1 MSKIGG
7 WSDPRS
13 VFGTGIDWET
23 TKKSMYEAAYKGKPA
38 IMPMPTTPI
47 EYELVYEAAYKGK
60 PAIMPM
66 PTTPI
71 EPVDFSF
78 LTDYIIEYELV
89 GSRITVDPP
98 PTDTD
103 LDVLILCEPDLDA
116 AISACHRYGFN
127 DDGSYKE
134 LPSCFWSVRR
144 GDLNLIL
151 TNDKEFYDLFCL
163 ASYVCKT
170 LNVVSKK
177 DRITVFQAILYR
189 TKK

>member
-1 MSKIGG
+1 MSRISTG
-7 WSDPRS
+7 WTDPRS
-13 VFGTGIDWET
+13 TFGSPSLKDIDMEKAAAVYT
-23 TKKSMYEAAYKGKPA
+23 ATYGSKSV
-38 IMPMPTTPI
+38 ITPVPPV
-47 EYELVYEAAYKGK
+47 ER
-60 PAIMPM
+60 
-66 PTTPI
+66 
-71 EPVDFSF
+71 VDFSF
-78 LTDYIIEYELV
+78 LADYIIEYELV

-116 AISACHRYGFN
+116 AISACHRHGFN

-177 DRITVFQAILYR
+177 DRITVFQAILYG